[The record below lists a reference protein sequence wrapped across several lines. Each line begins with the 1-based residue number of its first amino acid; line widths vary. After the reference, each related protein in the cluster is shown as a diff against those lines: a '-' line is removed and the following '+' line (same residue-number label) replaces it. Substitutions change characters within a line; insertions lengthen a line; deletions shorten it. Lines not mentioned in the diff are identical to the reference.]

1 MATQDL
7 QCGAVVIVMTLTLD
21 TSAVLHGV
29 QRQAFA
35 KHVDSLVDLARA
47 GVVRLWITSAFDD
60 DQARASD
67 PNRRANLEWLAE
79 RPCIGEVPGPFRLG
93 YSILGGK
100 DVLANE
106 RAAELGSLVER
117 IVLPPS
123 LWPGSAEPQ
132 AVSSAT
138 WRKRL
143 IDVQHLVAHAMAG
156 HDLFVT
162 TDQDDILK
170 KRDRLLSEVGICAV
184 DPVEAIQHLRLNA
197 QGSL

>member
-1 MATQDL
+1 
-7 QCGAVVIVMTLTLD
+7 VITLTLD

-35 KHVDSLVDLARA
+35 EHVDSLVDLARA
-47 GVVRLWITSAFDD
+47 GVAGIWITSAFED
-60 DQARASD
+60 DQLRASD

-79 RPCIGEVPGPFRLG
+79 RPCIGEVPGPFRLD
-93 YSILGGK
+93 YSVLGGK
-100 DVLANE
+100 DVLVDD

-123 LWPGSAEPQ
+123 LWPGSADPQ
-132 AVSSAT
+132 AVSPAT

-143 IDVQHLVAHAMAG
+143 IDVQHLVAHVMAG

-162 TDQDDILK
+162 TDQDDILR
-170 KRDRLLSEVGICAV
+170 KRNRLLSEVGIRVV
-184 DPVEAIQHLRLNA
+184 DPLEAIQHLLQDARD
-197 QGSL
+197 SR